1 MIELAGI
8 LILGI
13 FAQWLSW
20 RMRIPAILPLILI
33 GLIVG
38 PLSTFWTE
46 GGIKLIQP
54 MFNGERGFFPGESL
68 FWFDSL
74 AIGVILF
81 EGGLTLKRKE
91 LKGVGPVILRLIS
104 IGTVVTFIGSGL
116 ACRYLL
122 DLSWSLSFLFGAL
135 IIVTGPT
142 VIAPIL
148 RNVPLSRNISTV
160 LKWEGILIDPIGA
173 LVAVL
178 VFEFIIS
185 GGTEGPNVTAH
196 ALQQFLIIVLSG
208 FALGV
213 AGGYILYKLIVRELI
228 PKYLLSVFTLA
239 WVLGF
244 FVLSDFIAHESGL
257 LTVVVMGIVMGNLDI
272 PRFKE
277 ILSFKESL
285 SVMLISIL
293 FILLAAN
300 IDISDL
306 QILSNWKVYLLFGIV
321 VLLLRPIGVFLST
334 MGSNLAVREKI
345 YLSTIAPRGIVA
357 AGVASL
363 FGIALEQEQVIDAN
377 LLTPL
382 VFFIV
387 LGTVV
392 LTSVSARTF
401 AKLLGVTLEASNGV
415 LFIGA
420 NRAARL
426 IAGYLKENDRHVVL
440 VDSNRANVE
449 EAKKMGMEAF
459 QANIFQDEM
468 EDEFDLLDMGFLVAM
483 TASNEVNSYA
493 INKFQSTFGEN
504 GTFRILTSKELDLP
518 IENLPDQNIMNYHDD
533 YINMIEVA
541 RDYPNIHEEP
551 CDSVEV
557 LKQKMAVLIS
567 SSQAVPLFIRKESG
581 FIDVIPAIYDDMDI
595 EPGDYIVYLGRSI
608 AKLTPGESV

>member
-38 PLSTFWTE
+38 PLSTLWTAD
-46 GGIKLIQP
+46 GIKLIQP
-54 MFNGERGFFPGESL
+54 MYNGERGFFPGQSL

-91 LKGVGPVILRLIS
+91 LRGVGPVILRLIS
-104 IGTVVTFIGSGL
+104 IGTIVTFIGAGL

-196 ALQQFLIIVLSG
+196 ALQQFLVIVLSG

-213 AGGYILYKLIVRELI
+213 AGGYALYKLIVHELI

-300 IDISDL
+300 IDLADL
-306 QILSNWKVYLLFGIV
+306 QILSNWRVYVLFAIV
-321 VLLLRPIGVFLST
+321 IVLLRPLGVFLST
-334 MGSNLAVREKI
+334 ASSNLATREKM

-363 FGIALEQEQVIDAN
+363 FGIALENEQVTDAN

-392 LTSVSARTF
+392 LTSISARSL
-401 AKLLGVTLEASNGV
+401 AKLLGVTLEASHGV

-420 NRAARL
+420 NHAARL
-426 IAGYLKENDRHVVL
+426 IAKYLQENGRHVVL

-449 EAKKMGMEAF
+449 EATRMDMEAF
-459 QANIFQDEM
+459 QANIFQEEL

-493 INKFQSTFGEN
+493 ISKFQSTFGEN
-504 GTFRILTSKELDLP
+504 GTFRILTSKELDQPL
-518 IENLPDQNIMNYHDD
+518 ENLPAQNIMSYHDD

-541 RDYPNIHEEP
+541 RDYPEMNEEP
-551 CDSVEV
+551 CDSKEAF
-557 LKQKMAVLIS
+557 KQKMSVLIS
-567 SSQAVPLFIRKESG
+567 STHTVPLFIKKETG
-581 FIDVIPAIYDDMDI
+581 FIDAIPRHFEDLDI
-595 EPGDYIVYLGRSI
+595 DPGDKIVYLGQSI
-608 AKLTPGESV
+608 ANLTTEEPA